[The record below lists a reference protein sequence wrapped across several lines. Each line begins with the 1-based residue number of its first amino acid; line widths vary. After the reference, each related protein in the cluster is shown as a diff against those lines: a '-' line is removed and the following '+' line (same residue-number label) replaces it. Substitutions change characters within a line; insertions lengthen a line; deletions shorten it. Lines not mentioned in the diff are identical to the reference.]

1 MIIDGMGYKAQIIW
15 KAIGITITACV
26 LIGAVVSGV
35 RMTPTDTPC
44 AALRYDIRD
53 RAERMYL
60 TEAELSRLLQ
70 SEELYPVGRHLDRG
84 MLHRIERTIEA
95 HPMVRT
101 AECYLTPRNEMRVR
115 ITQRVPLLR
124 VQMPGDTYI
133 IDRDRRV
140 MPVRAAVKDSVL
152 IARGAVGVQI
162 ASRQLADFAE
172 WLEDEPY
179 WKSRVAYVQVQSPQM
194 VYLYLRGTIV
204 PRALIGPM
212 RGYESKL
219 KKLRTFLENGAEAI
233 QDKHYREVDLRYKGQ
248 VVGRI

>member
-1 MIIDGMGYKAQIIW
+1 MSSTARIIW
-15 KAIGITITACV
+15 QAIGISITAGL
-26 LIGAVVSGV
+26 LIAAVVSGA

-44 AALRYDIRD
+44 ASLKYDIRD

-60 TEAELSRLLQ
+60 SEAELSRLLQ
-70 SEELYPVGRHLDRG
+70 TENLYPVGRYLDRG

-101 AECYLTPRNEMRVR
+101 AECYVTPRNEMRIR

-124 VQMPGDTYI
+124 VQTPGDTYI

-140 MPVRAAVKDSVL
+140 MPVRVAVTDTVL

-162 ASRQLADFAE
+162 ASKQLADFAE

-179 WKSRVAYVQVQSPQM
+179 WQKRIDHVYVQSPQSI
-194 VYLYLRGTIV
+194 YLYLRGAIV
-204 PRALIGPM
+204 PRALLGSM
-212 RGYESKL
+212 RGYTGKL
-219 KKLRTFLENGAEAI
+219 TKLQTFLEKGTEATK
-233 QDKHYREVDLRYKGQ
+233 DKHYNEVDLRYKGQ
-248 VVGRI
+248 VIGR

>member
-1 MIIDGMGYKAQIIW
+1 
-15 KAIGITITACV
+15 
-26 LIGAVVSGV
+26 
-35 RMTPTDTPC
+35 MTPTDAPC

-53 RAERMYL
+53 RNERMYL

-70 SEELYPVGRHLDRG
+70 TEDLYPVGRCLDRG
-84 MLHRIERTIEA
+84 ILHRIERTIEA

-101 AECYLTPRNEMRVR
+101 AECFVTPHNEMRVR

-124 VQMPGDTYI
+124 VQTPGDTYI
-133 IDRDRRV
+133 IDRDRQV

-152 IARGAVGVQI
+152 IARGAVGVQM
-162 ASRQLADFAE
+162 ASKQLADFAE
-172 WLEDEPY
+172 WLENDPY

-194 VYLYLRGTIV
+194 VYIYLRGMAV
-204 PRALIGPM
+204 PRALIGSM
-212 RGYESKL
+212 RGYERKL
-219 KKLRTFLENGAEAI
+219 KKLRTFLEHSAEAI